1 MVAVG
6 EETGK
11 LAATLKEVGFFFEG
25 EVEQKTKNLSTIIEP
40 VLMIVVGIAV
50 GFFSI
55 AMITPMYTLMN
66 SI

>member
-11 LAATLKEVGFFFEG
+11 LSGTLKEAGLFFEG

-40 VLMIVVGIAV
+40 ALMIVVGVVVA
-50 GFFSI
+50 FFAF
-55 AMITPMYTLMN
+55 AMITPMYTLMD